1 MKQAENGRRL
11 VLDYLELSDAANYT
25 CTATNLYGQDSINYQ
40 LVVKRKYS
48 LHNRNI
54 FREIRKNKS
63 DSNQT

>member
-40 LVVKRKYS
+40 LVVKRK
-48 LHNRNI
+48 
-54 FREIRKNKS
+54 
-63 DSNQT
+63 